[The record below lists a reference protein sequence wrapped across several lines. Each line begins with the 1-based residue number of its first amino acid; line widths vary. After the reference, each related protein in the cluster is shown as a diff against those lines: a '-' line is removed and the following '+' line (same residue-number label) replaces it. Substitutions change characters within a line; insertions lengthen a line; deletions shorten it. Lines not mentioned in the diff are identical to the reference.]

1 MIIRYT
7 KSYDKTL
14 KKIKKN
20 NEATLTLE
28 EIINYIEYTLSF
40 KELEINPISK
50 IYNFE
55 RLKYN
60 NNEFYSFRLTKLIR
74 LIVTPSVEGNSIN
87 LCYIST
93 KHYEDFNKDK
103 VIYYEKE

>member
-1 MIIRYT
+1 MIIIYT

-14 KKIKKN
+14 KKNK
-20 NEATLTLE
+20 EAVQTLE
-28 EIINYIEYTLSF
+28 EIINYIEYTSSF

-60 NNEFYSFRLTKLIR
+60 NNYFYSFRLTKIIR
-74 LIVTPSVEGNSIN
+74 LIISPSKENNSIN

-93 KHYEDFNKDK
+93 KHYEDFDKDK

>member
-1 MIIRYT
+1 MVLKYT
-7 KSYDKTL
+7 KSYDRTL

-20 NEATLTLE
+20 NDAVQTLE
-28 EIINYIEYTLSF
+28 EIINYIENTSTF

-60 NNEFYSFRLTKLIR
+60 NNEFYSFRLAKTIR
-74 LIVTPSVEGNSIN
+74 LIVAPSEDNSIN

-93 KHYEDFNKDK
+93 KHYEDFDKDK